1 MLLLYL
7 PLTLHMLTM
16 ETGDELGHA
25 AVEAQVVRFYEE
37 VYKALLTF
45 YDMIFYH
52 ATEHE
57 VFYDPIG
64 AKAWGAEPSD
74 APALEQMIN
83 RWEAG
88 LAARNVYW
96 PNEKRID
103 LAGRWWEL
111 QALTG
116 AAYAPEFGLLQE
128 GETVQKAL
136 RGYDQ
141 VAIDMQLFK
150 DYIDEGVLAL
160 NLVITNG
167 DAHVGAPPG
176 QPEPISDWDVRSGLL
191 TVCLTMTASYVKI
204 NAMYQAEVKPAID
217 QARLAGVRN
226 IQSLRVASGNGG
238 RGAGV
243 LPIGDDEAQLVE
255 KYLIGESSEETH
267 QAEQSRALRKSNQT
281 GGGALAKV
289 ARK

>member
-1 MLLLYL
+1 MLLHYL
-7 PLTLHMLTM
+7 PPTMHMLTM
-16 ETGDELGHA
+16 ETGDELDHA
-25 AVEAQVVRFYEE
+25 AVEAQVVRFYDE

-45 YDMIFYH
+45 YDMIFYY
-52 ATEHE
+52 ATERE
-57 VFYDPIG
+57 VFYNTFDDE
-64 AKAWGAEPSD
+64 AWGTEPSD

-83 RWEAG
+83 RCEAG
-88 LAARNVYW
+88 LAARIVYW
-96 PNEKRID
+96 PNDKRID

-111 QALTG
+111 RALTG
-116 AAYAPEFGLLQE
+116 AGYGGLLQE
-128 GETVQKAL
+128 GETVQRAL

-150 DYIDEGVLAL
+150 DYTDEGVLAL

-167 DAHVGAPPG
+167 DAHVVAPPG
-176 QPEPISDWDVRSGLL
+176 QPEPISDWDVRAGLL
-191 TVCLTMTASYVKI
+191 SICLAMTTSYRKI
-204 NAMYQAEVKPAID
+204 NAMYQEQVKPAID

-243 LPIGDDEAQLVE
+243 LPIGDDEAQIVE
-255 KYLIGESSEETH
+255 SYLIGKSSAEAH
-267 QAEQSRALRKSNQT
+267 QAEHSRALRKSNQT
-281 GGGALAKV
+281 EGGARAKV